1 MERAHSVI
9 DQLTLKEGDLHK
21 LAKDTEDAEAA
32 GLRRIFDDVVPR
44 AQQLPCANLNDAD
57 ESDDQKSNGVD
68 TVSLGRPARAGAR
81 LAAHIT
87 WLMFPDMLT

>member
-32 GLRRIFDDVVPR
+32 GLRRIFDDVVQIENR
-44 AQQLPCANLNDAD
+44 YHRVRSRRLVAQ
-57 ESDDQKSNGVD
+57 
-68 TVSLGRPARAGAR
+68 SLCV
-81 LAAHIT
+81 T
-87 WLMFPDMLT
+87 N